1 MNLADRHI
9 IVRDP
14 SSSTGEEAP
23 LLILLHG
30 YGSNEEDLMGLAP
43 HMDPRFRVVSIRAS
57 IALDQGGYCW
67 FPLGVGPE
75 GLHIRFEDAIAARD
89 QLLPVVEELKF
100 TYAAGGEQ
108 TILLGFSQGASM
120 ALGAALFKPEIVE
133 GVVFLS
139 GRCVA
144 EMIPEEE
151 EKRRALQ
158 GKPVLTTHGRF
169 DPLIPIE
176 QGREA
181 VELLQQLPLDLSHR
195 EYDMGHEIN
204 QDCLSDVTAWLQAQ
218 LDRD

>member
-1 MNLADRHI
+1 MSPADRI
-9 IVRDP
+9 MVRDP
-14 SSSTGEEAP
+14 SSSTEDGVP

-43 HMDPRFRVVSIRAS
+43 YMDPRFRIVSIRAPE
-57 IALDQGGYCW
+57 ALDQGGYCW
-67 FPLGVGPE
+67 FPIGVGPE

-89 QLLPVVEELKF
+89 QLLPMIEDLKS
-100 TYAAGGEQ
+100 TYTTSGEH

-120 ALGAALFKPEIVE
+120 ALGVALCKPDTVA

-144 EMIPEEE
+144 EMVPEEE
-151 EKRRALQ
+151 EKRRALEQ
-158 GKPVLTTHGRF
+158 KPVLMTHGRF

-181 VELLQQLPLDLSHR
+181 VELLQQLALDLTHR

-204 QDCLSDVTAWLQAQ
+204 QDCLSDVTAWLRAQ
-218 LDRD
+218 LDRN